1 MSFINMLA
9 NDVWS
14 DSDISRKVQALIRS
28 KFSQED
34 ELKAA
39 RLARQENKTDAEN
52 TFIVSVDSTI
62 ATALADGKAARE
74 DMALLNKALLV
85 EECKRI
91 LAIPEVEPI
100 LDEEGNI
107 TNQTVIDTFKTV
119 YENCQA
125 TINKETESQEVKDL
139 LTLRENG

>member
-62 ATALADGKAARE
+62 ASALAEGKAARE
-74 DMALLNKALLV
+74 DMALLTQVLNV

-91 LAIPEVEPI
+91 LSLPEVEPI
-100 LDEEGNI
+100 LDEQGVV
-107 TNQTVIDTFKTV
+107 TNQAVIDVFKIV
-119 YENCQA
+119 AENCQA
-125 TINKETESQEVKDL
+125 TIDAASQEVKDL